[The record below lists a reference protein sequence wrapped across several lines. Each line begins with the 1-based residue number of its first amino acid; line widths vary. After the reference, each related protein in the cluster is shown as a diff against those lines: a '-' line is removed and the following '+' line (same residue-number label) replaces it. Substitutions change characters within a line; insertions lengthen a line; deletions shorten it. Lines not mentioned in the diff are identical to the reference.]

1 MTVPAIL
8 PPDMECAPEAD
19 KRSGELGFAEDDS
32 AKDVVTPAGEE
43 VGDVEDT
50 FKMFSKDDDCAVLV
64 VEELDDADAADAATV
79 VVTEPE
85 VVEPEPDIATVGPV
99 PGLLDTTK
107 ASMTNSLG
115 FVPLV
120 TMSLSM

>member
-1 MTVPAIL
+1 MTVPAIF

-19 KRSGELGFAEDDS
+19 KSSGELGFAEDDS

-50 FKMFSKDDDCAVLV
+50 FNMFSKDDDCAVLV
-64 VEELDDADAADAATV
+64 VEELDDADAAAV

-85 VVEPEPDIATVGPV
+85 VVEPEPDIAAVGPV